1 MFALKFEILNPK
13 HEMVRQAHHPEPC
26 RRANSKSEF
35 SNVQNFKSDNNES
48 FWSFAFGTL
57 EIVSKLGPRPK
68 GGESGGPISKFGFRI
83 FRGRGEQCVAK
94 INSGVLQ

>member
-26 RRANSKSEF
+26 RRANSKSEI

-57 EIVSKLGPRPK
+57 EIVSDFEILVSDFQR
-68 GGESGGPISKFGFRI
+68 S
-83 FRGRGEQCVAK
+83 
-94 INSGVLQ
+94 